1 MLHYHKRSTATTAI
15 MASTAITAKSTTDT
29 TAKKPADRDA
39 YRADPALLQ
48 SPLCGGTTALQSPP
62 CGGTTT
68 LQSPHHRGT
77 RRTNRTHFKALRV
90 EALSASK
97 GEIDVI
103 CPAQL
108 HDCTSILNKE
118 TSVAAQ
124 PSAHRA
130 AIHNINRIVADP
142 PSLRDG
148 TSVGNFVGD
157 DSVAP
162 ITPLGHIGSLNYAS
176 VHGVPRSDIHH
187 LDYTCYYLHDQFN
200 QFNHAPMVRF
210 DQTLADAHALRSNT
224 DIDPCYTP
232 CQEATAKSARGSPLD
247 RATFYTLLA
256 TTMLIPAKAAPT
268 QQLRRRT

>member
-1 MLHYHKRSTATTAI
+1 MFAPMGAMFVGLRSQPTLFLSLRGAMFAAREHSPTLCRLRTQPLNI
-15 MASTAITAKSTTDT
+15 
-29 TAKKPADRDA
+29 AKKVLCLWGYDRNGFLA
-39 YRADPALLQ
+39 V
-48 SPLCGGTTALQSPP
+48 

-148 TSVGNFVGD
+148 TS
-157 DSVAP
+157 
-162 ITPLGHIGSLNYAS
+162 T
-176 VHGVPRSDIHH
+176 
-187 LDYTCYYLHDQFN
+187 
-200 QFNHAPMVRF
+200 
-210 DQTLADAHALRSNT
+210 
-224 DIDPCYTP
+224 
-232 CQEATAKSARGSPLD
+232 
-247 RATFYTLLA
+247 
-256 TTMLIPAKAAPT
+256 
-268 QQLRRRT
+268 